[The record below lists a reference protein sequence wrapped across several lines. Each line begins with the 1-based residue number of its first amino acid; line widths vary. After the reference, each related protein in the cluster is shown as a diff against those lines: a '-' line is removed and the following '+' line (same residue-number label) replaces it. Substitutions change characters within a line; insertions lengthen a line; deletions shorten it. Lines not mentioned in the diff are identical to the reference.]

1 MRLCSIASGSSG
13 NCIYVGSEAT
23 HLLVDV
29 GISGKK
35 AEAGLNSLGLTGRDL
50 DGILVTHEHMDHV
63 AGLGV
68 MARKYEVPIYATT
81 GTLEEIQKMGNLGKI
96 DIVLLPVIAGVSYEV
111 LKLSGNSDNPVVN
124 LLSKPGMA
132 IQKMTTSEPDDGMIE
147 VAIQAVEAVFD
158 WRAYERDNFHTS

>member
-1 MRLCSIASGSSG
+1 MRMEFCTIASGSSG

-81 GTLEEIQKMGNLGKI
+81 GTLEEIQKLSVLPKQFYRLRFSLNGIDMHRFRQSGDFHRHGSGAAADIIDYGSICQVQLANTDFPDFFLGHRSSAKFS
-96 DIVLLPVIAGVSYEV
+96 LR
-111 LKLSGNSDNPVVN
+111 
-124 LLSKPGMA
+124 PGS
-132 IQKMTTSEPDDGMIE
+132 IP
-147 VAIQAVEAVFD
+147 
-158 WRAYERDNFHTS
+158 